1 MRKKKEQREIID
13 VLLEQARK
21 AAESLDVYQVS
32 KKTKVKSVSGKT
44 DDREETVVDTE
55 ELETQRLEGCVD
67 VARLRQLIAGLKD
80 LEDMDRRDDEGRL
93 NELMEALWSKEE
105 GKVKK

>member
-1 MRKKKEQREIID
+1 MNEEESRREIIG
-13 VLLEQARK
+13 VLLEKARD
-21 AAESLDVYQVS
+21 AADNLDVYQVS
-32 KKTKVKSVSGKT
+32 RKTKVKSVSGKT

-80 LEDMDRRDDEGRL
+80 LEDMDRRDDDGRL
-93 NELMEALWSKEE
+93 KELIEALWSKEE
-105 GKVKK
+105 GEVKK